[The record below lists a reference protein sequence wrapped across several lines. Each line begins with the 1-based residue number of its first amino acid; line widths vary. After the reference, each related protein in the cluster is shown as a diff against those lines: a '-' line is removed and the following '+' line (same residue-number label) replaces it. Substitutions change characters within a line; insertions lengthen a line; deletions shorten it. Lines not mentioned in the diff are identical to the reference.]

1 MLSDAGTIFLGV
13 IGLAYMLLVLGLLV
27 LGLVVLIGFHKK
39 NKTEIRVIRKRL
51 GLGENGKDGAS
62 S

>member
-1 MLSDAGTIFLGV
+1 MLIDAGPIFLGV

-39 NKTEIRVIRKRL
+39 NKTEIRE
-51 GLGENGKDGAS
+51 GYS
-62 S
+62 